1 MEYIVIKAFTDKDD
15 KHHYAVGDRYP
26 YRGFAKKDR
35 LEELSTDKNKR
46 GVALIAENKSE
57 KKVEKPAEKAVA
69 KTETKAPEKAE
80 QRKRVRKNDNH

>member
-46 GVALIAENKSE
+46 GVALIAEAKSE
-57 KKVEKPAEKAVA
+57 KKAEKVVEKTAEKA
-69 KTETKAPEKAE
+69 ETKAPEKAE
-80 QRKRVRKNDNH
+80 TKKKSTKK